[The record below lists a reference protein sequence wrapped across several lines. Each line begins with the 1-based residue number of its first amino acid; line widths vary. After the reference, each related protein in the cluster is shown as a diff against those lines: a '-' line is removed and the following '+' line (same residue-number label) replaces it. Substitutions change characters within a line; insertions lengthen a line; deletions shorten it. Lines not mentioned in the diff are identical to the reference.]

1 MTTFQYDDRTDLADG
16 LRMLLPSPVAVDARD
31 RDDPG
36 ERLFPEERAHVDSA
50 VDQRVREFTT
60 VRGCAR
66 RALAQLGFPPLPI
79 VPGSERAP
87 VWPTGIVGSMT
98 HCHRFRAAA
107 VATEENACSI
117 GIDAEINSP
126 LPEGIL
132 HLITNGSE
140 REHLRSSV
148 LGRSAVA
155 QDRLLFS
162 AKESIFKAWF
172 PLARTWLD
180 FTQCK
185 ITLQP
190 GVFVGRLLVPGP
202 VVSNGPLKEMHGR
215 WTVCGEHIF
224 TAVTVPATPHDSITT
239 HSRIR
244 GG

>member
-1 MTTFQYDDRTDLADG
+1 MTTIQHDARTDLADG
-16 LRMLLPSPVAVDARD
+16 LRMLLPPRVAVDARD

-36 ERLFPEERAHVDSA
+36 EWLFPEERAHVDSA
-50 VDQRVREFTT
+50 VGQRVREFTT

-66 RALAQLGFPPLPI
+66 RALAQLGFPALPI
-79 VPGSERAP
+79 VPGSGRAP
-87 VWPTGIVGSMT
+87 IWPTGIVGSMT

-107 VATEENACSI
+107 VTTEGNAFAI

-126 LPEGIL
+126 LPVGVL
-132 HLITNGSE
+132 PLITNASE

-148 LGRSAVA
+148 LGRSGVPR
-155 QDRLLFS
+155 DKLLFS

-180 FTQCK
+180 FTQCE
-185 ITLQP
+185 ITLRP

-202 VVSNGPLKEMHGR
+202 VISNGPLQEMHGR

-224 TAVTVPATPHDSITT
+224 TTVTVPAAPHDSITT
-239 HSRIR
+239 HSHIR